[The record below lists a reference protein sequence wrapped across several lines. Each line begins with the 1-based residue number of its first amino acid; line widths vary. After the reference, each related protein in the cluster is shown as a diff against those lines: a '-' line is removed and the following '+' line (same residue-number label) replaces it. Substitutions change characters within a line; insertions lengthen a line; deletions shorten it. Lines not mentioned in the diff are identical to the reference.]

1 MITKRATQRSTLTL
15 TRQFFS
21 NSRKSRV
28 NCSRGESASRSKI
41 RNGCSKWPQIA
52 HVWRRKM
59 QPVAWQARW
68 KNTPAMNVLSETS
81 AACADPVGEELRRC
95 DEHPELSRFLTQER
109 HPVHLVGV
117 AGSGMSGLAGLLIE
131 LGHAVS
137 GSDKATTTETDRLQ
151 RLGLRFYDQHLP
163 DLANRAE
170 LVVFSSAI
178 KDDNPILRGARNSGK
193 SLVRRAEALAAIMHA
208 KRGIVIAGMHGKT
221 TTSAMT
227 AHVLREGGL
236 HPSHYVGAEIPL
248 LGTNAHWDWRGEFF
262 VTEGDESDGTLRCF
276 RPEHS
281 LILNIEEEHL
291 DFYADLAAIEKVFEQ
306 LIDQTSGTIFYNID
320 DPNTARL
327 CAKRNSA
334 VSYGFSENAR
344 YRGINVEL
352 RDLGSVFCVC
362 RQGQKLGQATLNVPG
377 EHNVH
382 NALGVIALASELG
395 IPFEKIAASLRK
407 FEHARRR
414 FEIKYES
421 DRFLLIDDYAHHPT
435 EIRATL
441 KTARAT
447 GRRRVLAMFQ
457 PHRYS
462 RTKAL
467 CREFGSAFDEADRV
481 VVTDV
486 YPASEPPIP
495 GISGQTIVDEM
506 VKRGHRGASYQ
517 PRFERVHCDIG
528 NALDVGDF
536 VLSLGAGNIHEQLSI
551 LAADLVIAEK
561 LKAVVGEEGD
571 VRLYEPLSKHTTLRV
586 GGPAQFWV
594 EPRNEKAFADLIRFC
609 RDENLPLFAMGRGS
623 NLLVR
628 DGGIRGVVV
637 HPRGGDFDK
646 IQVNSSEITAGAGV
660 KLREIAYAARASN
673 LGGLE
678 WMEGIPGAVG
688 GALRMNA
695 GAMGAQTF
703 EKVVRVRYLD
713 GEGNAHDKNR
723 DELEVHYRHFPLLEQ
738 NFAVSATFR
747 GSPAPREQIESR
759 LRESQEKRRTTQ
771 PIAKSAGCIFKN
783 PEKCPAGKL
792 VDELGLKNSSIGKA
806 RVSEVHG
813 NFIVNDGGAT
823 ATEMLELIDRIK
835 QTARTKRGIELET
848 EVQIVGE
855 PV

>member
-1 MITKRATQRSTLTL
+1 MKPASEECDALADSAREE
-15 TRQFFS
+15 FP
-21 NSRKSRV
+21 SRV
-28 NCSRGESASRSKI
+28 
-41 RNGCSKWPQIA
+41 P
-52 HVWRRKM
+52 
-59 QPVAWQARW
+59 PLDL
-68 KNTPAMNVLSETS
+68 P
-81 AACADPVGEELRRC
+81 
-95 DEHPELSRFLTQER
+95 RFLTREHHR
-109 HPVHLVGV
+109 IHLVGV

-137 GSDKATTTETDRLQ
+137 GSDKVTTTETERLQ
-151 RLGLRFYDQHLP
+151 RLGLRFHDQHRP
-163 DLANRAE
+163 EHADAAD

-178 KDDNPILRGARNSGK
+178 KSDNPILVASRDSGK
-193 SLVRRAEALAAIMHA
+193 PVVRRAEALAAIMRA

-248 LGTNAHWDWRGEFF
+248 LGTNAHWDWRGEYF
-262 VTEGDESDGTLRCF
+262 VAEGDESDGTLRCF
-276 RPEHS
+276 HPEQS

-306 LIDQTSGTIFYNID
+306 LIDQTSGTVFYNAD
-320 DPNTARL
+320 DPNAARL
-327 CAKRNSA
+327 CAKRKGA
-334 VSYGFSENAR
+334 VSYGFSEEAH
-344 YRGINVEL
+344 YRGIDVEL
-352 RDLGSVFCVC
+352 RDFGSVFCVDRC
-362 RQGQKLGQATLNVPG
+362 GGKLGEAILNVAG

-441 KTARAT
+441 KTARAM
-447 GRRRVLAMFQ
+447 GRKRVLAMFQ

-467 CREFGSAFDEADRV
+467 CREFASAFDEADRV

-703 EKVVRVRYLD
+703 ESVTRIRYLD
-713 GEGNAHDKNR
+713 AEGNPHVKDR
-723 DELEVHYRHFPLLEQ
+723 DELEVFYRRFPLLEN
-738 NFAVSATFR
+738 NFAISATFR
-747 GSPAPREQIESR
+747 TQPAERAEIDSR

-783 PEKCPAGKL
+783 PAGIPAGRL
-792 VDELGLKNSSIGKA
+792 VDELGLKNSRVGNA

-823 ATEMLELIDRIK
+823 AAEMLQLIDKI
-835 QTARTKRGIELET
+835 QSAARAMRGIELET
-848 EVQIVGE
+848 EVEIVGE
-855 PV
+855 PG